1 MRARVLLNPAAG
13 AGRGRRAAA
22 RLAELARAAAGG
34 TELVESA
41 SGADLER
48 QARRAVDEGIER
60 LIVAGGDG
68 TFHQAIQGLAGGP
81 CELALV
87 PLGSGNDLA
96 GSLGVPLGLE
106 AACELALAGRAR
118 PLDLGR
124 AGERWFASY
133 CGVGFD
139 SEASRAAQDPPPFV
153 RGPAIYVWGV
163 LRALFGFVPP
173 GVVVE
178 HDGGVIEGRMMFVVA
193 ANCARFGGGM
203 RIAPQADPADGLLDL
218 VVVREVSRLALLR
231 AFPRVYRGRHLD
243 HPAVATARTKRARIR
258 LDREMVMFSDG
269 EELFPV
275 GPEGVEVT
283 AREGALRV
291 VTSG

>member
-1 MRARVLLNPAAG
+1 MRARVLLNPVSG
-13 AGRGRRAAA
+13 AGRGRRAVP
-22 RLAELARAAAGG
+22 RLAELAAGAGPG

-48 QARRAVDEGIER
+48 QARRAVEEGIER

-96 GSLGVPLGLE
+96 GSLGIPVELE
-106 AACELALAGRAR
+106 AACELALTGEAR

-124 AGERWFASY
+124 AGDRWFASY

-139 SEASRAAQDPPPFV
+139 SEASRAAQSPPPLV

-163 LRALFGFVPP
+163 LRTLFGFVPP

-178 HDGGVIEGRMMFVVA
+178 HDGGRIEGRMMFVVA
-193 ANCARFGGGM
+193 ANCAHFGGGM

-231 AFPRVYRGRHLD
+231 AFPKVYRGSHLD
-243 HPAVATARTKRARIR
+243 HPAVETARTRWARIR

-283 AREGALRV
+283 IHPRALRV
-291 VTSG
+291 VIPV